1 MKIYT
6 LVANENSLV
15 LRDGFPLAERFR
27 KDKETGEKKFY
38 PVGTYNTSKS
48 RTQYFFLGKSFHELI
63 TENNL
68 ERIDHLIF
76 REHNNIPGL
85 KIAFPN
91 KRDTNAFLVF
101 DGYRRDQVTFVD
113 SKEPSM
119 LQCPYCHRSS
129 SHYEWNT
136 DTTDRM
142 VCRFCKAGGVV
153 AGNEDQAAELAEE
166 YHLENTIKVKGLVDK
181 FFHIDY
187 GNIKI
192 YQAAKDLQV
201 EDFLDTFAVMI
212 PDGNTVRFLLTRMDK
227 HPMANDATIERQYYV
242 EFTHRFNSKPSIT
255 ITLMNERGM
264 TIDQYYDLEQE
275 AIDAEDMLKHSI
287 SAGSDTIFFF
297 PDKETDPEASPFSSL
312 KDVVSDENNEE
323 AEDDAE

>member
-38 PVGTYNTSKS
+38 PVGTYNLNKS

-63 TENNL
+63 TEQKL

-113 SKEPSM
+113 SKEPSL
-119 LQCPYCHRSS
+119 LQCPYCHRPNA
-129 SHYEWNT
+129 HYQLNPNT
-136 DTTDRM
+136 NKI
-142 VCRFCKAGGVV
+142 VCKFCGANGTI
-153 AGNEDQAAELAEE
+153 AESEEEAVGLAEE
-166 YHLENTIKVKGLVDK
+166 FHLASTIKIKGLIDK
-181 FFHIDY
+181 FFHLDY
-187 GNIKI
+187 GDIKI

-201 EDFLDTFAVMI
+201 EDFLDTFAVTI
-212 PDGNTVRFLLTRMDK
+212 PDGGTIRFLLTRRDK
-227 HPMANDATIERQYYV
+227 HPMADDATIERQYFV
-242 EFTHRFNSKPSIT
+242 EFTHRFNSKPSIN
-255 ITLMNERGM
+255 ISLMSERGM

-275 AIDAEDMLKHSI
+275 SIDSEEMLKHSI
-287 SAGSDTIFFF
+287 SEGSDTIFFF
-297 PDKETDPEASPFSSL
+297 PDKEADPDASPFSSL
-312 KDVVSDENNEE
+312 KDIVDEETSEE
-323 AEDDAE
+323 

>member
-38 PVGTYNTSKS
+38 PVGTYNLNKS

-63 TENNL
+63 TEQKL

-113 SKEPSM
+113 SKEPSN
-119 LQCPYCHRSS
+119 LQCPYCHRPSA
-129 SHYEWNT
+129 HYELDFN
-136 DTTDRM
+136 TTDKF
-142 VCRFCKAGGVV
+142 VCKYCKAGGIV
-153 AGNEDQAAELAEE
+153 AKTEDEATELAEE
-166 YHLENTIKVKGLVDK
+166 YHLESSIKIKGLVDK

-187 GNIKI
+187 GNLKI
-192 YQAAKDLQV
+192 YQPATDLQV
-201 EDFLDTFAVMI
+201 EDFLDTFSVTI
-212 PDGNTVRFLLTRMDK
+212 PDGQTVRFLLTRNDK
-227 HPMANDATIERQYYV
+227 HPISDDATIERQYYV
-242 EFTHRFNSKPSIT
+242 EFTHRFNSKPT
-255 ITLMNERGM
+255 INISLMNERGM
-264 TIDQYYDLEQE
+264 TLEQYYDLEQE

-287 SAGSDTIFFF
+287 SKGSDTIFFF
-297 PDKETDPEASPFSSL
+297 PDKETDPEPSPFSSL
-312 KDVVSDENNEE
+312 KGVVSDENNEE
-323 AEDDAE
+323 TEEDAE